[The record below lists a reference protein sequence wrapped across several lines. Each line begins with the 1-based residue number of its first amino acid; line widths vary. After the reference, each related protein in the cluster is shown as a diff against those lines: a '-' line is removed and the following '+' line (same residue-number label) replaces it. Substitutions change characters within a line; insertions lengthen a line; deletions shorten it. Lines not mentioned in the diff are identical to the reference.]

1 MQTLVNEKFDPGK
14 VSIIEIKFI
23 KGQIDAPESY
33 SPDTV
38 KEYKIDNTLELAFN
52 ITEKL
57 AKSEY
62 KVDIETISS
71 NSNNI
76 EAKGSFH
83 IIFIFRIDNLE
94 ELAKLNKDN
103 LVDLDPALGNALVSI
118 TYSTAR
124 GLLINK
130 VSGTPLEKF
139 ILPVIDPNT
148 LIK

>member
-33 SPDTV
+33 SPDAV

-71 NSNNI
+71 NSNNV

-94 ELAKLNKDN
+94 ELSKLNKDN

>member
-1 MQTLVNEKFDPGK
+1 MQTLVNEKFDPGR